1 MIKRIVKLSFQ
12 PEKVEEFKAIFKNN
26 WKSIKGFEG
35 CVHVELLQDQVSPNI
50 FFTYSLWQSQQHL
63 DAYRDSELFGR
74 VWGSTK
80 QLFNDKPQAWS
91 VKELKFD

>member
-1 MIKRIVKLSFQ
+1 MIKRIVKLSFH
-12 PEKVEEFKAIFKNN
+12 PEKIDEFTAIFKHN

-35 CVHVELLQDQVSPNI
+35 CAHVELLQDQVSPNI

-63 DAYRDSELFGR
+63 DAYRDSELFAR

-80 QLFNDKPQAWS
+80 LLFNDKPQAWS
-91 VKELKFD
+91 VKELNFD